1 MVDITRV
8 SKEAIDSPR
17 VIRVFNAQDYQ
28 RAQFEAV
35 NENIDARR

>member
-17 VIRVFNAQDYQ
+17 LIRVFNAQDYQ
-28 RAQFEAV
+28 RAQFERSTKI
-35 NENIDARR
+35 IDARR